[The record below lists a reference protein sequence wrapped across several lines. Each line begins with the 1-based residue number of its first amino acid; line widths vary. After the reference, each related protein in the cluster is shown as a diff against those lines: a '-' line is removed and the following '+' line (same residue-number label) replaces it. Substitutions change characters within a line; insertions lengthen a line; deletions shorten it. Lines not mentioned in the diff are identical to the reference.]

1 MGGESRMR
9 TLLTITLFLTATISW
24 GQTCIPQSEMLEIS
38 QDFKQ
43 FKSLANK
50 EFCYDNSETSNLLA
64 SIMFMRKTAFSP
76 DMKNSTDELF
86 SGRFSSSWNKYFT
99 ERISDINIPKNCA
112 KGVAAYVYGFGSTMY
127 VCPMLLTANYTA
139 LDRASVFMHEARH
152 MDGFRHITCRSGP
165 RAGLSGACDNR
176 ISDEGSYAVTVET
189 YAQIAKY
196 AVDLHPALKAYSMS
210 SAATYADE
218 TFETPVR
225 VEKEPILL
233 LMNEA
238 GQFYSM
244 NLTSPTEIKKLGQS
258 PSLGRIVMR
267 AQHMVLFPEDKTL
280 PAKFVFAKNEG
291 DIAQTAGDAVLEY
304 NSQTPV
310 QKADLK
316 DMFSGAQWN
325 ARVYSNRIRFACN
338 PQSSDT
344 TDVSLPQG
352 ELAGNILHLNGYKR
366 DSKTSYLM
374 TQNGSLLEFGCNN
387 SRPYIKASSQSL
399 DQKYKRVYKVAS
411 RTFAINLAGDFFE
424 INNGQSSKI
433 ALPSEVGSV
442 FEIAPQFAF
451 GFIERAT
458 E

>member
-1 MGGESRMR
+1 MK
-9 TLLTITLFLTATISW
+9 TLLTIALVFLSTVSWAQDCIS
-24 GQTCIPQSEMLEIS
+24 QSEMQEIA

-43 FKSLANK
+43 FKNLASQ
-50 EFCYDNSETSNLLA
+50 EFCYDNSETANLLA

-86 SGRFSSSWNKYFT
+86 SGRFASSWYKYFT
-99 ERISDINIPKNCA
+99 ERISDINIPRNCA

-152 MDGFRHITCRSGP
+152 MDGYRHITCRTGP
-165 RAGLSGACDNR
+165 CAGLSGACDNK

-225 VEKEPILL
+225 VNKSPILL
-233 LMNEA
+233 LMNVE
-238 GQFYSM
+238 GQFFSID
-244 NLTSPTEIKKLGQS
+244 LQGPSQLKKLGES

-267 AQHMVLFPEDKTL
+267 AQHMILFPEDKTL
-280 PAKFVFAKNEG
+280 PAKYVFAKNEG
-291 DIAQTAGDAVLEY
+291 DIAQSAGDAILEY
-304 NSQTPV
+304 NAQTPE
-310 QKADLK
+310 QKSDLK

-325 ARVYSNRIRFACN
+325 ARVYSNRIKFACN
-338 PQSSDT
+338 PQSADT
-344 TDVSLPQG
+344 VDVDLPQG
-352 ELAGNILHLNGYKR
+352 ELSGNILHLDGYKR
-366 DSKTSYLM
+366 ESKMSYLM
-374 TQNGSLLEFGCNN
+374 TQSGSLLEFGCTNN
-387 SRPYIKASSQSL
+387 RPFVKPSQITL
-399 DQKYKRVYKVAS
+399 NQKLKRAYKIAN
-411 RTFAINLAGDFFE
+411 RTFAVNHAGELLE
-424 INNGQSSKI
+424 ISQQRMAKI
-433 ALPSEVGSV
+433 ELPAAVGGV
-442 FEIAPQFAF
+442 FEIAPQQTYD
-451 GFIERAT
+451 FIEK

>member
-1 MGGESRMR
+1 MR
-9 TLLTITLFLTATISW
+9 TLLTLSLLLTATFSW
-24 GQTCIPQSEMLEIS
+24 GQSCISQKEMQEIS

-43 FKSLANK
+43 FKNLANK

-64 SIMFMRKTAFSP
+64 SIMFMRKTAFSS
-76 DMKNSTDELF
+76 DMKSSTDELF

-99 ERISDINIPKNCA
+99 DRISDINIPKNCA

-152 MDGFRHITCRSGP
+152 MDGFRHITCRTGP
-165 RAGLSGACDNR
+165 RVGLSGACDDR

-218 TFETPVR
+218 TFDTPVR
-225 VEKEPILL
+225 VEREPVLL
-233 LMNEA
+233 LMNHS

-244 NLTSPTEIKKLGQS
+244 NLSRNTELKKLGQS

-280 PAKFVFAKNEG
+280 PAKYVFAKNEG

-304 NSQTPV
+304 NAQTPE

-325 ARVYSNRIRFACN
+325 ARVYSSKIRFACN
-338 PQSSDT
+338 PQSADTSD
-344 TDVSLPQG
+344 VVLPQG
-352 ELAGNILHLNGYKR
+352 ELAGNILHLDGYKR
-366 DSKTSYLM
+366 ESKTSYLM

-387 SRPYIKASSQSL
+387 SRPYIKLATKNL
-399 DQKYKRVYKVAS
+399 DQKYKRVHKVGN
-411 RTFAINLAGDFFE
+411 RTFAINLAGEFFE
-424 INNGQSSKI
+424 LNNGQSLKVE
-433 ALPSEVGSV
+433 LPSEVGSV
-442 FEIAPQFAF
+442 FEIAPQFAY
-451 GFIERAT
+451 GFIESAA